1 MEKTFEMIPS
11 TLKRLIISSI
21 LYMVI
26 ASLGAIVAITENRP
40 AAAGGFRTGLPVVQD
55 FLYGNG
61 TAMSPPLYML
71 VAQAI
76 FTVLALWRNRWGVL
90 GVSGLTIAG
99 LLFCIGA
106 LVEPILL
113 EIFNPVTFDLFK
125 ALIEAGLI
133 ILPFLMMIFGIREWS
148 RRRREQQHSRI
159 S

>member
-1 MEKTFEMIPS
+1 MEKMFERIPS
-11 TLKRLIISSI
+11 THKRLVITSI

-26 ASLGAIVAITENRP
+26 ALIGAMVAIMENRP
-40 AAAGGFRTGLPVVQD
+40 AAAGGFSTGLPVVQD

-71 VAQAI
+71 IALVI
-76 FTVLALWRNRWGVL
+76 FTVLAFRQDRWGTV
-90 GVSGLTIAG
+90 GVGGLTIAG

-113 EIFNPVTFDLFK
+113 EVLNPATFELLK

-133 ILPFLMMIFGIREWS
+133 FLPFLMMIFGAREWS
-148 RRRREQQHSRI
+148 RRRRAQ
-159 S
+159 